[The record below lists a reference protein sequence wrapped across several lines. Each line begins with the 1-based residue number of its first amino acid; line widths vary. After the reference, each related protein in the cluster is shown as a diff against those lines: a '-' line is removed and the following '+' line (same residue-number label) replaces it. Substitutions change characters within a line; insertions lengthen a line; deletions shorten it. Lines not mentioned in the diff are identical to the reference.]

1 MKQLKLFPKIFL
13 YTLLLMVFITSV
25 ALGTT
30 YILGT
35 APTGKSISGSIAPR
49 PAPTAD
55 IIPSAA
61 ATGVPSEDTST
72 TLSPLPPN
80 LEHQTSAFF
89 SINADTAVAIPAQN
103 LTPATNP
110 AADTVNSI
118 TVIPSYSLVR
128 FGNLVGSTILQAIPV
143 VLAICVAISALCA
156 LVFSRIIANPIRKIS
171 AATEEM
177 SALTP
182 NALCPVSSGDEIGAL
197 AEHVNSLYGSLLSNI
212 QSLEEEKQ
220 RVEESEKSKIDFL
233 RSASHELKT
242 PVTALNAMLENM
254 MLGVGKYK
262 DSARYLPRCKEM
274 CDRLSLMIRDILEAS
289 RLQSTEVE
297 ETPVAT
303 ELRPFL
309 EKLSAPYEELAALDG
324 LDFSLNISGCATLPP
339 VQFSKALSNVLGNA
353 VTYTHQGGRVAVFCD
368 GETLTVFNSCT
379 PIPSE
384 NLAHIFEAFY
394 RPDWSR
400 NRQDG
405 GNGLGLYIT
414 AGILEKLGY
423 AYSFVPAE
431 NGAGMLFSL
440 RFISP

>member
-1 MKQLKLFPKIFL
+1 E
-13 YTLLLMVFITSV
+13 
-25 ALGTT
+25 
-30 YILGT
+30 
-35 APTGKSISGSIAPR
+35 
-49 PAPTAD
+49 
-55 IIPSAA
+55 
-61 ATGVPSEDTST
+61 VPSEETSM
-72 TLSPLPPN
+72 TLSPLPPDFEN
-80 LEHQTSAFF
+80 QTSAFF
-89 SINADTAVAIPAQN
+89 HINADTAVAIPAQN
-103 LTPATNP
+103 LTAATNP
-110 AADTVNSI
+110 ATGTVDSI
-118 TVIPSYSLVR
+118 AVTPSYSLVR
-128 FGNLVGSTILQAIPV
+128 FGNLVGSAILQAIPV
-143 VLAICVAISALCA
+143 VLTICVVISALCA
-156 LVFSRIIANPIRKIS
+156 LVFSRIIASPIRKIS

-182 NALCPVSSGDEIGAL
+182 DALCPVSSGDEIGAL

-262 DSARYLPRCKEM
+262 DTAHYLPRCKEM

-289 RLQSTEVE
+289 RLQSAEVE
-297 ETPVAT
+297 EAPVAT
-303 ELRPFL
+303 DLRPFL
-309 EKLSAPYEELAALDG
+309 EKLCAPYEELAALDG
-324 LDFSLNISGCATLPP
+324 LDFSLDVTGTATLPT

-353 VTYTHQGGRVAVFCD
+353 VAYTPAGGRVAVSCD
-368 GETLTVFNSCT
+368 GQTLTVFNSCT
-379 PIPSE
+379 PIPEE

-423 AYSFVPAE
+423 AYTFAPAE
-431 NGAGMLFSL
+431 NGAGMIFSL